1 MAGNGGKVHVVR
13 VTKTGYVDKQG
24 RRRDYSSAYLR
35 RTYRDGGK
43 VKNETV
49 ANLSALPGHVIDLID
64 AGLKGQQL
72 VPAAEAVTIAG
83 SLPHGHVAA
92 VAAMAVKLGLP
103 ALLGPAGLPRD
114 LALALIISRVVRPGS
129 KLSTRT
135 WWGDT
140 TVGADLGVAGASTGD
155 IYAAMDWLEHRQDAI
170 EAELARRHLAPEPN
184 PARMALFDL
193 SSSWLEGRHCP
204 LGARGYSRDGKKGK
218 LQIEYGLL
226 TDPSGRPVAVRV
238 FPGNT
243 GDPGAF
249 TEIADVVRTKFGLTQ
264 MVMVGDRGMITSAR
278 IAALNQRED
287 GTHRLDADAYG
298 WITALRAPAI
308 RKLMADGGPLQMS
321 LFDEQDLAEITS
333 GDFPGE
339 RLVACRNPVLAA
351 DRART
356 REDLLAATEK
366 LLAPVIARVR
376 AGKLAGAAEI
386 GIEVGKV
393 ISRYKTGK
401 HFAVTI
407 TGTTLAVERRQDRID
422 AEAALDGFY
431 VLRTPVP
438 ADELD
443 APGVVAAYKN
453 LKYVE
458 RDFRHIKSDDL
469 DLRPVFHRLE
479 ERVKAH
485 VLICMLACYLTWH
498 LRQTWAPLTYTDEN
512 PPASDNPVTQASRS
526 AAAQAKASYQH
537 DPAGQPY
544 RSFRGLLDHLATLT
558 RNQVRFAGAELTVPM
573 LTEPTSAQRE
583 AFSLLGAAIPLT
595 LK

>member
-1 MAGNGGKVHVVR
+1 MTGNTGKVHVVR
-13 VTKTGYVDKQG
+13 VSKTGYVDKQG
-24 RRRDYSSAYLR
+24 RRKDYSSAYLR

-49 ANLSALPGHVIDLID
+49 ANLSALPDHVIDLID

-72 VPAAEAVTIAG
+72 VPASDAVTITR
-83 SLPHGHVAA
+83 SVPHGHVAA
-92 VAAMAVKLGLP
+92 VHAMARKLGLP
-103 ALLGPAGLPRD
+103 ALLGPAGRHRD

-135 WWGDT
+135 WRADT
-140 TVGADLGVAGASTGD
+140 TLGADLGIAAVSTD
-155 IYAAMDWLEHRQDAI
+155 EIYAAMDWLEHRQDAI
-170 EAELARRHLAPEPN
+170 EAGLARRHLAPEPN

-193 SSSWLEGRHCP
+193 SSSWLEGRCCP
-204 LGARGYSRDGKKGK
+204 LAARGYSRDGKKGR

-226 TDPSGRPVAVRV
+226 TDPEGRPVAVRV

-243 GDPGAF
+243 GDPAAF
-249 TEIADVVRTKFGLTQ
+249 TAIADVVRTKFEPEQ

-278 IAALNQRED
+278 IRALNRRED
-287 GTHRLDADAYG
+287 GTQRPDAYG

-308 RKLMADGGPLQMS
+308 KKLLADDGPLQLS
-321 LFDEQDLAEITS
+321 LFDQQDLAEITS
-333 GDFPGE
+333 DDFPGE
-339 RLVACRNPVLAA
+339 RLIACRNPVLAA

-356 REDLLAATEK
+356 RDELLAATEK
-366 LLAPVIARVR
+366 LLAPLLARVQ
-376 AGKLAGAAEI
+376 AGKLTGAGPI

-401 HFAVTI
+401 HLAVTI
-407 TGTTLAVERRQDRID
+407 TGTTLTIERRQDQIN
-422 AEAALDGFY
+422 AEATLDGFY

-438 ADELD
+438 AAELD
-443 APGVVAAYKN
+443 AAAVVTAYKN

-479 ERVKAH
+479 ERVRAH

-498 LRQTWAPLTYTDEN
+498 LRRAWAPLTFTGQN
-512 PPASDNPVTQASRS
+512 PPGQDNPVGPARRS

-544 RSFRGLLDHLATLT
+544 YSFRGLLEHLATLT
-558 RNQVRFAGAELTVPM
+558 RNQVRYAGTQVTIAM
-573 LTEPTSAQRE
+573 LAEPTPTQRQ
-583 AFSLLGAAIPLT
+583 AFELIGTPIPLT
-595 LK
+595 LT